1 MYKVKRFSKNTILKN
16 AVRQAKENPLTAAS
30 LALSTTMAINTWRNQ
45 KQLKKLNK
53 EKLNTLEKLSEGKFF
68 KKKSKDGNNTTII
81 TV

>member
-45 KQLKKLNK
+45 KQLY
-53 EKLNTLEKLSEGKFF
+53 
-68 KKKSKDGNNTTII
+68 
-81 TV
+81 